1 MPWQTSLRSSSAAR
15 PAQPFPSFEL
25 EENRS
30 NDDIDRNA
38 KPPDDSP
45 AEDVLDNSFLNLN
58 AWSL

>member
-1 MPWQTSLRSSSAAR
+1 MPWQMSLRASSAAR
-15 PAQPFPSFEL
+15 PAQPFPSSEL
-25 EENRS
+25 EANRS

-45 AEDVLDNSFLNLN
+45 AEDVLDNFFPSSS